1 MNYIEQYDP
10 DYVLVLSGD
19 HIYKMD
25 YRQMLDYHITKQAD
39 VTISVIE
46 VPWEEASRF
55 GIMNTNDEMQ
65 IVEFAE
71 KPAEPKSN
79 LASMGIYIFNW
90 PLLKEYLKI
99 DNDDPHSSHDF
110 GKDIIPL
117 LLRERKRLFAYP
129 FQGYWKDVGT
139 VKSLWEANMDLLDED
154 NELDLFDRSWRI
166 YSVNPNQPPQYI
178 SQEAEVADSLVNE
191 GCVVEGTVK
200 RSVLFQEVYY
210 LSIEFLLGRLLGNN
224 LLNLGVRSVVEEGL
238 RELGIR
244 LEDVEE
250 CEADAGLG
258 NGGLGRLAA
267 CFLDSLAT
275 LNLPGHGHGIRY
287 KHGLFD
293 QKIVDGYQV
302 ELPEQW
308 LRNGNVWEIRKEE
321 LAVEVRFWGRVEVS
335 EQNGRLVFRHVDS
348 ENVMAVP
355 YDVPVIG
362 YGTNTVNTL
371 RLWSAEPA
379 KTFPLYKDVMQYKRE
394 TEAISEFLYPD
405 DTHDEGKILRLKQ
418 QYFLVAASLG
428 SITRAHRRQHGSLRR
443 LHEYVAIHINDTH
456 PALAIPELMRILL
469 DEEGMSWEE
478 AWHITTHT
486 IAYANHTTLAEALEK
501 WPIRLF
507 QPLLP
512 RIYMIVEEINERF
525 CRELWE
531 RYPGD
536 WGRIEQMAIVAHGR
550 QADQASRRPACQRL
564 FPGCRRLL

>member
-1 MNYIEQYDP
+1 MKKTCIAMLLAGGQGSRLRSLTTNIAKPAVPFGGKYRIIDFTLSNCTNSGIDTVGVLTQYQPLFLHSYIGIGSAWDLDRRNGGVTVLPPYSVSSGVKWYEGTANAIYQNMNYIEQYDP

-25 YRQMLDYHITKQAD
+25 YRQMLDYHIAKQAD

-200 RSVLFQEVYY
+200 RSVLFQ
-210 LSIEFLLGRLLGNN
+210 
-224 LLNLGVRSVVEEGL
+224 GVRIGKGAVVKESVIMPG
-238 RELGIR
+238 
-244 LEDVEE
+244 
-250 CEADAGLG
+250 
-258 NGGLGRLAA
+258 AA
-267 CFLDSLAT
+267 
-275 LNLPGHGHGIRY
+275 
-287 KHGLFD
+287 
-293 QKIVDGYQV
+293 
-302 ELPEQW
+302 
-308 LRNGNVWEIRKEE
+308 
-321 LAVEVRFWGRVEVS
+321 VS
-335 EQNGRLVFRHVDS
+335 EG
-348 ENVMAVP
+348 A
-355 YDVPVIG
+355 
-362 YGTNTVNTL
+362 
-371 RLWSAEPA
+371 
-379 KTFPLYKDVMQYKRE
+379 
-394 TEAISEFLYPD
+394 
-405 DTHDEGKILRLKQ
+405 
-418 QYFLVAASLG
+418 
-428 SITRAHRRQHGSLRR
+428 
-443 LHEYVAIHINDTH
+443 YV
-456 PALAIPELMRILL
+456 
-469 DEEGMSWEE
+469 
-478 AWHITTHT
+478 
-486 IAYANHTTLAEALEK
+486 
-501 WPIRLF
+501 
-507 QPLLP
+507 
-512 RIYMIVEEINERF
+512 ER
-525 CRELWE
+525 
-531 RYPGD
+531 
-536 WGRIEQMAIVAHGR
+536 AIVTPDCVIPTH
-550 QADQASRRPACQRL
+550 ASIAPDEDGEVVLVTAEWLAQWNEETARKDEA
-564 FPGCRRLL
+564 